1 MKMVVV
7 GGNSHG
13 IGKTS
18 VAAGIVAALPH
29 RNWLAIKL
37 TQLGYDTASGE
48 RSCEG
53 HAQHHG
59 AETGAFA
66 IQEERDRSGTTD
78 TSRFLAA
85 GAQRALWITVPHMAM
100 EAALPEI
107 LRAIEGHEN
116 VIMESNSILR
126 FFEPNVYL
134 SVLDP
139 LTRDFKASAREFLD
153 RADALLSLE
162 PLPDTSPWPDIPIA
176 ILRQKPCFV
185 LGRNGEAPADR
196 QVVVPREIAEFV
208 ESRLRGNRDA
218 RYLFS

>member
-18 VAAGIVAALPH
+18 VVAGIIGALPH

-37 TQLGYDTASGE
+37 TRLGYDAASGA
-48 RSCEG
+48 RSGEG
-53 HAQHHG
+53 RENHHRAG
-59 AETGAFA
+59 TSAFA
-66 IQEERDRSGTTD
+66 IREERDRSGTTD

-85 GAQRALWITVPHMAM
+85 GAQRALWITVAYEAM

-107 LRAIEGHEN
+107 LRAIGGREN

-134 SVLDP
+134 SLLDP
-139 LTRDFKASAREFLD
+139 STSDFKASAREYLH
-153 RADALLSLE
+153 RADVLLSLG
-162 PLPDTSPWPDIPIA
+162 PLPETLPWTGVSLDTARRKSV
-176 ILRQKPCFV
+176 FV
-185 LGRNGEAPADR
+185 LGSNRGTPAQR
-196 QVVVPREIAEFV
+196 RIVVPREIAEFV

>member
-18 VAAGIVAALPH
+18 VVAGIIAALPH

-48 RSCEG
+48 RSGEVRG
-53 HAQHHG
+53 HHHG

-66 IQEERDRSGTTD
+66 IREERDRSGTTD
-78 TSRFLAA
+78 TSRYLAA
-85 GAQRALWITVPHMAM
+85 GAQRALWITVPQGTM
-100 EAALPEI
+100 ETALPEI
-107 LRAIEGHEN
+107 LRAIEGREN

-134 SVLDP
+134 SLLDP
-139 LTRDFKASAREFLD
+139 STSDFKASAREYLD
-153 RADALLSLE
+153 RADALLSLG
-162 PLPDTSPWPDIPIA
+162 PLPETSPWTGVPLA
-176 ILRQKPCFV
+176 TVRQKPLFV
-185 LGRNGEAPADR
+185 LETNGGTPADR
-196 QVVVPREIAEFV
+196 RIVVPRGIAEFV
-208 ESRLRGNRDA
+208 ESRMRGDRDA

>member
-18 VAAGIVAALPH
+18 VVAGIIAALPH

-48 RSCEG
+48 QSGEG
-53 HAQHHG
+53 RAHHHG
-59 AETGAFA
+59 AGTRAFA
-66 IQEERDRSGTTD
+66 IREERDRSGTTD
-78 TSRFLAA
+78 TSRYLAA
-85 GAQRALWITVPHMAM
+85 GAERALWITVPQGTM
-100 EAALPEI
+100 ENALPEI
-107 LRAIEGHEN
+107 LRAVEGREN
-116 VIMESNSILR
+116 LIMESNSILR

-139 LTRDFKASAREFLD
+139 STSDFKASAREYLD
-153 RADALLSLE
+153 RADALLSLG
-162 PLPDTSPWPDIPIA
+162 PLPEILPWAGVPIA
-176 ILRQKPCFV
+176 TVRKKPLFV
-185 LGRNGEAPADR
+185 LESNGAAPAQR
-196 QVVVPREIAEFV
+196 QIVVPREIVEFV
-208 ESRLRGNRDA
+208 ESRLRADRDA